1 MFYKLHILNFS
12 GRLISGINK
21 MKQILSNRVTNPENN
36 VDWSSHMNEIVTTA
50 TGINYS

>member
-1 MFYKLHILNFS
+1 
-12 GRLISGINK
+12 